1 MSGNTMNKFWKILLL
16 LLALGAIDIGRYTVY
31 PDIAALKNERPIP
44 TAFMQ
49 YRENQWADENREM
62 HLTQKW
68 VSLDKISSNIIKA
81 VLIGEDDGFWNH
93 DGFDVKG
100 MENAIERSIKK
111 KTLIGGSTISQ
122 QLSKNLYLSPSKNPV
137 RKIKEAI
144 ITWRIEKT
152 ISKRRILEIYLNVAE
167 WGDGIFG
174 IEAAA
179 RHYYHK
185 SAKNLTANEASRLAA
200 VLPNPIR
207 YNPTGNQKY
216 VKNRAR
222 IILKT
227 MKRRGVIQSIKE
239 VMTPVKEEN
248 LPTTTEINTSLESFF
263 DISTSETPTSDEP
276 VSDEPAS
283 DTPTSDEPASETST
297 QIDDSP
303 KTEIPTES
311 SAVVQ
316 DEANVTQ

>member
-1 MSGNTMNKFWKILLL
+1 MNKFWKIILILLV
-16 LLALGAIDIGRYTVY
+16 LGALDIGRYCIY
-31 PDIAALKNERPIP
+31 PNISALKNERPIP
-44 TAFMQ
+44 TAFME
-49 YRENQWADENREM
+49 YREEQWASENRDM

-68 VSLDKISSNIIKA
+68 VSMNQISPNIIKA
-81 VLIGEDDGFWNH
+81 VLIGEDDGFWKH

-111 KTLIGGSTISQ
+111 KTLAGGSTISQ

-152 ISKRRILEIYLNVAE
+152 LSKRRILEIYLNVAE

-185 SAKNLTANEASRLAA
+185 SAKNLTAREASCLAA

-216 VKNRAR
+216 VKNRSR
-222 IILKT
+222 IIYKT
-227 MKRRGVIQSIKE
+227 MQRRGVIQSIYKE
-239 VMTPVKEEN
+239 VMTPTKEEN
-248 LPTTTEINTSLESFF
+248 FPIGATENNGSVESLF
-263 DISTSETPTSDEP
+263 DNGTN
-276 VSDEPAS
+276 EPAIDNS
-283 DTPTSDEPASETST
+283 EPPVNESPTETS
-297 QIDDSP
+297 
-303 KTEIPTES
+303 
-311 SAVVQ
+311 VFMR
-316 DEANVTQ
+316 DEGNVTK

>member
-1 MSGNTMNKFWKILLL
+1 MNKFWKIVLILFV
-16 LLALGAIDIGRYTVY
+16 LGALDIGRYAVY
-31 PDIAALKNERPIP
+31 PNIAALKNERPIP
-44 TAFMQ
+44 TAFME
-49 YRENQWADENREM
+49 YRENQWADENRDM

-68 VSLDKISSNIIKA
+68 VSMDKISPNIIKA
-81 VLIGEDDGFWNH
+81 VLIGEDDGFWKH

-111 KTLIGGSTISQ
+111 KTLAGGSTISQ

-144 ITWRIEKT
+144 LTWRIEKT
-152 ISKRRILEIYLNVAE
+152 LSKRRILEIYLNVAE

-200 VLPNPIR
+200 VLPNPIK

-227 MKRRGVIQSIKE
+227 MKRRGVIQSIYKE

-248 LPTTTEINTSLESFF
+248 LSPTETNASVESLF
-263 DISTSETPTSDEP
+263 DTSTSD
-276 VSDEPAS
+276 
-283 DTPTSDEPASETST
+283 TST
-297 QIDDSP
+297 ENGESP
-303 KTEIPTES
+303 VTENPVES
-311 SAVVQ
+311 SVFMQ
-316 DEANVTQ
+316 DEGNVTQ

>member
-1 MSGNTMNKFWKILLL
+1 MNLLRKLLPILII
-16 LLALGAIDIGRYTVY
+16 LGILDVGRYFIY
-31 PDIAALKNERPIP
+31 PDIDALKEIRPTP

-49 YRENQWADENREM
+49 YREEEWAQQNRDI
-62 HLTQKW
+62 HITHKW
-68 VSLDKISSNIIKA
+68 VNMKNISPNIIKA
-81 VLIGEDDGFWNH
+81 VLIGEDDGFYNH

-111 KTLIGGSTISQ
+111 GTLAGGSTISQ

-152 ISKRRILEIYLNVAE
+152 LSKRRILEIYLNVAE

-185 SAKNLTANEASRLAA
+185 SAKNLTAKEASRLAA
-200 VLPNPIR
+200 VLPNPIK

-216 VKNRAR
+216 VKNRSR
-222 IILKT
+222 IILKI
-227 MKRRGVIQSIKE
+227 MKRRGVIQGIYKE
-239 VMTPVKEEN
+239 VMRVSKEEK
-248 LPTTTEINTSLESFF
+248 TQVSEENTSVEDLFN
-263 DISTSETPTSDEP
+263 
-276 VSDEPAS
+276 
-283 DTPTSDEPASETST
+283 
-297 QIDDSP
+297 
-303 KTEIPTES
+303 IPTEEIPS
-311 SAVVQ
+311 V
-316 DEANVTQ
+316 ENVPAPNEETTEENKVL

>member
-1 MSGNTMNKFWKILLL
+1 MKKIWKITLILLL
-16 LLALGAIDIGRYTVY
+16 LGAVDVARYFVY
-31 PDIAALKNERPIP
+31 PDINALKEIRPVP

-49 YRENQWADENREM
+49 YRQDEWAAENRDIQI
-62 HLTQKW
+62 TQKW
-68 VSLDKISSNIIKA
+68 VNMSNISPNIIKA
-81 VLIGEDDGFWNH
+81 VLIGEDDGFWKH

-111 KTLIGGSTISQ
+111 GTLAGGSTISQ

-152 ISKRRILEIYLNVAE
+152 LSKRRILEIYLNVAE

-185 SAKNLTANEASRLAA
+185 SAKNLTAKEASRLAA

-216 VKNRAR
+216 VKNRSR
-222 IILKT
+222 IILKI
-227 MKRRGVIQSIKE
+227 MKRRGVIQSIYKE
-239 VMTPVKEEN
+239 VMTIPKAD
-248 LPTTTEINTSLESFF
+248 TTDSSETNTSLDSLFNIH
-263 DISTSETPTSDEP
+263 DDAP
-276 VSDEPAS
+276 VSLP
-283 DTPTSDEPASETST
+283 SEENEQVPS
-297 QIDDSP
+297 
-303 KTEIPTES
+303 ES
-311 SAVVQ
+311 ANS
-316 DEANVTQ
+316 EANAS